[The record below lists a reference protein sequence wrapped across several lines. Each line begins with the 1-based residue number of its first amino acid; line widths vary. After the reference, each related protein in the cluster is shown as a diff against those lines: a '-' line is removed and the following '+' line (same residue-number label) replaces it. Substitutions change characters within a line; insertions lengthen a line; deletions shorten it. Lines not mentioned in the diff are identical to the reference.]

1 MSYKIV
7 TSKPIMLKDGTIIPE
22 GEDVSQYFSTKVEKK
37 KEDSDVKQDQKKD
50 IIARYVSKSKEL
62 VERKG

>member
-1 MSYKIV
+1 
-7 TSKPIMLKDGTIIPE
+7 MLKDGTIIPE

>member
-7 TSKPIMLKDGTIIPE
+7 TSKPIMLKDGTIIQE